1 MELTRIQKIAVL
13 IMVIGEELAS
23 SVFKHLS
30 SQEIQQISMALL
42 SLPQIP
48 NDQLVKIL
56 SECQD
61 EIDQFSALSFNIDEY
76 LHSILVKALGEAQ
89 AENVL
94 SDILEQKGGRF
105 TGIEMLNFMEPQ
117 IAADLIGSE
126 HPQIIATILIH
137 LSRMQAADILGL
149 LDEPLRNDVVLR
161 IAKFGGLQP
170 IALQELTESLN
181 SLLDGQTIKQ
191 TKIGGVRTAAEI
203 INFVKSEQEEAI
215 IESIRNR
222 DGGLAQKI
230 IEEMFLFENLV
241 TIDDGSIQRLLKE
254 IETESLVIALK
265 GANDELRNKFL
276 SNMPQRSAEI
286 LRDDLESRGPVR
298 LSQVDA
304 EQKSILLIARRLAD
318 AGEII
323 LTSGDDKYV

>member
-215 IESIRNR
+215 IESIRSR